1 MIQGSL
7 LGFPEFQVIV
17 RSELF
22 DSRVHASLMG
32 SVVVRCKFD
41 ALEEGING
49 GIFERRFV
57 ECYFRYSPS
66 VMSAYRTT
74 LGCLFQVKFSVFHV

>member
-17 RSELF
+17 HSELF

-32 SVVVRCKFD
+32 SVVVRREFD
-41 ALEEGING
+41 ALEEGSNG
-49 GIFERRFV
+49 GIFECRLVEGYFSIQSFGDVCVQNNARLFV
-57 ECYFRYSPS
+57 PGE
-66 VMSAYRTT
+66 V
-74 LGCLFQVKFSVFHV
+74 

>member
-32 SVVVRCKFD
+32 SVVVRREFD
-41 ALEEGING
+41 ALEEGSS
-49 GIFERRFV
+49 IFERRLVEGYFSIQSFGDVCVQNNARLFV
-57 ECYFRYSPS
+57 PGE
-66 VMSAYRTT
+66 V
-74 LGCLFQVKFSVFHV
+74 

>member
-57 ECYFRYSPS
+57 ECYFSIQPFGD
-66 VMSAYRTT
+66 V
-74 LGCLFQVKFSVFHV
+74 CLQNNARLFVPGEV

>member
-17 RSELF
+17 RCELF
-22 DSRVHASLMG
+22 DSRVHAGLMG
-32 SVVVRCKFD
+32 NVVVRREFD

-49 GIFERRFV
+49 GIFERRLVEGYFSIQSFGDVCVQNNARLFV
-57 ECYFRYSPS
+57 PGE
-66 VMSAYRTT
+66 V
-74 LGCLFQVKFSVFHV
+74 

>member
-22 DSRVHASLMG
+22 DSRVHAGLMG
-32 SVVVRCKFD
+32 SVVVRREFD

-49 GIFERRFV
+49 GISERRLV
-57 ECYFRYSPS
+57 EGYFSIQS
-66 VMSAYRTT
+66 VGYICVQNNAR
-74 LGCLFQVKFSVFHV
+74 LLVPGEV

>member
-32 SVVVRCKFD
+32 SVVVRREFD
-41 ALEEGING
+41 ALEEGSNG
-49 GIFERRFV
+49 GIFDAH
-57 ECYFRYSPS
+57 P
-66 VMSAYRTT
+66 A
-74 LGCLFQVKFSVFHV
+74 

>member
-49 GIFERRFV
+49 GI
-57 ECYFRYSPS
+57 
-66 VMSAYRTT
+66 
-74 LGCLFQVKFSVFHV
+74 